1 VLAKGVHPFA
11 LALTRVVV
19 ARASLLIA
27 LFGATSEEV
36 VVASILRP
44 VMPPVLVVVVELH
57 ELTGNKHQ
65 LLIPRLSICSFVIA
79 NKKDKE
85 NIGCEG

>member
-1 VLAKGVHPFA
+1 
-11 LALTRVVV
+11 
-19 ARASLLIA
+19 
-27 LFGATSEEV
+27 

-65 LLIPRLSICSFVIA
+65 LLIPRLSICSFVMA

-85 NIGCEG
+85 NIGGEG